1 MYECF
6 NCRSRKFKT
15 LFLGKDRM
23 FGFPGEFM
31 VDECTKCGQ
40 ISTHPELS
48 DEEIEKFYPTQY
60 LLFTKAI
67 EDEKNWFKRFDRKHG
82 VNLRC
87 RAVISNSKV
96 KKGRVLDIGC
106 ATGIFLHGMQLRNWE
121 CYGIEPSAHA
131 ADYARK
137 RFNLRV
143 NTGYLRSG
151 QYPDNFFDI
160 ITLWD
165 VFEHLPSPIETLSI
179 INRTLKPGGL
189 LLISTPNIDSWT
201 AQIFG
206 KYWAGWE
213 TPRHYHVYS
222 PQSLDSL
229 LTKTGFRRSKL
240 ASFTG
245 NFGSSLLSF
254 QFLLNEKVKN
264 PQSRQRVINLFGSVP
279 SRILSYPYFKLAQLF
294 KKGSSMTMFAYKG
307 EG

>member
-6 NCRSRKFKT
+6 NCGSRQFKT

-23 FGFPGEFM
+23 FGLPGEFI
-31 VDECTKCGQ
+31 VDRCEDCGQ
-40 ISTHPELS
+40 ISTHPLLS
-48 DEEIEKFYPTQY
+48 EKENEKFYPTEY

-67 EDEKNWFKRFDRKHG
+67 EDEKNWFKRFDRTHG

-96 KKGRVLDIGC
+96 KSGHILDIGC
-106 ATGIFLHGMQLRNWE
+106 ATGIFLHGMQLRNWD
-121 CYGIEPSAHA
+121 CYGIEPSDHA
-131 ADYARK
+131 ANYARK
-137 RFNLRV
+137 RFNLRI
-143 NTGYLRSG
+143 NTGYLENG
-151 QYPDNFFDI
+151 QFPDSFFDI

-165 VFEHLPSPIETLSI
+165 VFEHLPSPIESLNI
-179 INRTLKPGGL
+179 VNQILKPGGL
-189 LLISTPNIDSWT
+189 LMISTPNIESWT
-201 AQIFG
+201 SKIFG

-222 PQSLDSL
+222 PQLLSSL
-229 LTKTGFRRSKL
+229 LNKTGFKPSKF

-264 PQSRQRVINLFGSVP
+264 PQSRQWLINLFGSVP
-279 SRILSYPYFKLAQLF
+279 SRLLTYPYFKLAQFF
-294 KKGSSMTMFAYKG
+294 KKGSSMTMFAHKVK
-307 EG
+307 E